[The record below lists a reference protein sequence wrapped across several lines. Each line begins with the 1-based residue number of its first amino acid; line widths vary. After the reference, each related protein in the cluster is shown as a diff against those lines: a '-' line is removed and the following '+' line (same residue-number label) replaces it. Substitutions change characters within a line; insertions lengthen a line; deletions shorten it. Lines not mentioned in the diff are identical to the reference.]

1 MCRIGHPR
9 RYDDVLNAQ
18 ALTQALA
25 CIHATASAQQ
35 QIGIQIFKISLT
47 SPPTCLLPCYRLQ
60 APSSVS
66 TYIRIPNTML
76 YPTTSATFKAA
87 TSGRPVA
94 APAPRPVS
102 RRLVTPVRASDA
114 DRLGDKASE
123 ATRDAGKSVSYPLV
137 PAALH
142 HAMHAE

>member
-1 MCRIGHPR
+1 
-9 RYDDVLNAQ
+9 
-18 ALTQALA
+18 
-25 CIHATASAQQ
+25 
-35 QIGIQIFKISLT
+35 
-47 SPPTCLLPCYRLQ
+47 
-60 APSSVS
+60 
-66 TYIRIPNTML
+66 ML
-76 YPTTSATFKAA
+76 YATKSATFKAA

-123 ATRDAGKSVSYPLV
+123 AARDAGKSVSYPQV

-142 HAMHAE
+142 YAC